1 MAKFEDTTVYSDRNN
16 NVFSDEALMSHEFW
30 INDLIF
36 AVPPEQI
43 QAQGEDTIFQWQS
56 LRTSNTVKVH
66 GGKGSLVF
74 SVKCTLPSK
83 QSIVNIDI
91 RETNSPTTINYGN
104 NSGKRG
110 GLVDFILQFKNIPF
124 ARVENAFI
132 RSKLRI
138 PEDANMVMCMHQM
151 NVTTVPGEP
160 DSLDLSFVMTV
171 FNYSPYSDKWLFK
184 DDWVTKAELGFRD
197 FESVNT
203 ITLPDRTSYRIY
215 TINQELASVPAYTG
229 DESTD
234 LQVSMS
240 PEASNNRSL
249 GFYRENGSA
258 GLNPDNEIF
267 SREFDINFTEGGNDR
282 WNTDLVFMNM
292 PTAVKNP
299 SQSAIFKTYC
309 DWLFS
314 EYANKMHGDGEVF
327 DHTLLGGYNSDRHD
341 IGDSIEFQWK
351 EYKRFAM
358 PNGINET
365 LRQVIRDRLL
375 GLSRVRDLSEEE
387 RQGLQYRYVSRE
399 PVSVPQNEENNSF
412 WNRTVS
418 LIEEAEA
425 ETGVV
430 SGDAFIDS
438 NNLQGMIELVEA
450 LVLRN
455 RSSFPN
461 GLERGVDLEFDSEAI
476 ASEIISSSNSLGVPA
491 LLILIGC
498 LSNRFNPWAKNPTS
512 SAHGMGDQLASI
524 ARLYMDRNYRQPAEA
539 MIPALEPGQSYNDLS
554 SEEANEILDVMYRD
568 PAQQIRSMARHIATI
583 IGYQR
588 NNSDWR
594 ILGGQTLGGESRP
607 VKAMDEVMAT
617 YAWGSSRQ
625 ARLTRGLNYLNTNY
639 LSRFQL
645 IMQVTRDLERPELLD
660 DILGQ
665 YESMN
670 NSLPEPTNSDYS
682 LETYT
687 PEEPE
692 TDSIP
697 VTLGG
702 VNVSDVGPYIDWV
715 ASIEAQGWRLYRD
728 NLTVYDVFYRDH
740 SLTIS
745 CSNNYMDLNSAP
757 IVCNFISA
765 SCQNIFSTIPIS
777 GSPYPTAQYLGK
789 RDDQFLVTFQSVGL
803 NNLKKINSM
812 HNMLRKQAIQFKYI
826 LDSWSLKVKNNLI
839 NCFGDRSFIIN
850 SIDDSTV
857 PGSPDLYSTEL
868 RLVANP
874 IYKKDS
880 KLSYVGVADEEAVKR
895 SFLKELTGN
904 GVYANSLLRI
914 AVMVDFSEPIV
925 LDDIEAIRRAIANK
939 EEFVVVPRDLNSIGI
954 SLPEAF
960 RAKINRICGQINR
973 INRLF
978 KVSSSRVKPEFLE
991 TRNGT
996 YFDISSI
1003 NRNFIPNDPLDTTVV
1018 SIPDLFELQGSEV
1031 TYIFRQGNYLTSQ
1044 LYLGRIGLRYISPS
1058 ALYSVDTTSSG
1069 RSTQESIDFYF
1080 EEEDVNPRSRIA
1092 AGVARL
1098 ILGEDQ
1104 SETIKNYL
1112 LAYRPSNIDDQTRW
1126 TLESNNARSAG
1137 TYLTIREGTS
1147 NSSFSLAFQESVEA
1161 LNENGL
1167 NTVGGYFTV
1176 NRAAQTYLQYCTR
1189 LEDLSSYYEGWR
1201 GEPFAYLSWPN
1212 WTYRGIEQDVS
1223 DELSRI
1229 AGEQQ
1234 VLMSGIE
1241 EFIVEDPEG
1250 RRSIPFYLPLSIKA
1264 NTWGKESRLDR
1275 VDLEYYRNSM
1285 AREYEEYIWEQ
1296 VAIPHMVNG
1305 LLMSDI
1311 LELIDLQK
1319 ADGSYLFSETINKVQ
1334 VEKVQ
1339 ASGPAYP
1346 DLMLPL
1352 HPYWNQDTSNNW
1364 GAIFT
1369 DPDFYMF
1376 NAGAEGGLEIPVIRS
1391 AVDSD
1396 NAYNTLTQIEAEY
1409 AIESIRRMSSSVDE
1423 NEQPRFSTPFSA
1435 RNLYE
1440 GASASFDMEFG
1451 YNSHYPPTVRDS
1463 SVGTG
1468 SEQANQMGAGEI
1480 LSEDGSGTLR
1490 NSRIDAQAAASE
1502 DPNEM
1507 INPWGSTEG
1516 STDLGAHISHGM
1528 VGVHE
1533 SLNQSEEEYVS
1544 WRVIAPMLGPNLE
1557 LPQMPPNIDGNS
1569 LRNDNFWRYTDYETY
1584 EVINALLDAGSLNST
1599 VSGPA
1604 PYNFRVDAS
1613 EVDPAEDFLNGN
1625 WGAASPMDFSNNRLA
1640 MYSKIKDA
1648 MKSLGTKKWLARR
1661 AFPTY
1666 KVYFIEEDS
1675 LETQWVQYDDMYT
1688 YGQIMSIKISDSR
1701 KRPAST
1707 CEIVF
1712 LNVNGVLDGNNQ
1724 YNKAVRENQYEPY
1737 RNAADSQ
1744 RRQRLLNSEALT
1756 QQSVDTDQEQ
1766 NTYGF
1771 TLEQGTKIKV
1781 KLGYS
1786 NNADRLNDVFLGE
1799 VAEVEFLEEGDMVRV
1814 ICQSYGVELVAKL
1827 KGSSINEV
1835 SKTYE
1840 NSFDL
1845 LAHLMFEPE
1854 VLHFGRQKINS
1865 ISMIGR
1871 DQSLRR
1877 NQLIHRNTFGRRPVR
1892 EFIKGIGNWILNLGI
1907 GNLAVNEATGSRG
1920 IWNGIIENVKAYVDK
1935 SLNQI
1940 RVSPIVGPQDDNIFV
1955 PNFGQIHRMSFF
1967 NFQGWDRNFS
1977 VDPITGIVRINNNA
1991 ANDIGR
1997 LDYRENYNRDPVE
2010 EYTGQG
2016 PISRASFGNAEIAD
2030 LNRARVNEASSRFNE
2045 ESSNGDTAR
2054 FIQRVKPWMVKYNI
2068 FYSTIWDVFEEM
2080 TFRHPGYIKHPVIY
2094 GNSNRM
2100 SMFFGLPDQRYWA
2113 SEPPTGETIRAN
2125 QLFNEIA
2132 RNSRG
2137 GNNTTRYW
2145 GGGRINQ
2152 GFQVRV
2158 SDVKAWMNLAFR
2170 RFKPFR
2176 KWHHINSITDIVSN
2190 QMIANKHGFYT
2201 DVKIQYMGSNA
2212 ASKLEDALKA
2222 YQEVAGEADLDIN
2235 RNQLVKY
2242 NDSNVEEV
2250 LAHRDLSP
2258 ENIRE
2263 VFHEFPNCRGVVM
2276 ARRYGRSLL
2285 ARYARE
2291 MYKGSIVML
2300 GDASI
2305 KPYDVVIINDTYN
2318 DISGPIEVEEVIHM
2332 FTPETGFLTEIIPD
2346 TFIIDED
2353 ITPFVIFNSI
2363 KPTVALKTE
2372 RYMENALF
2380 SLGSISENI
2389 TRNDFYRDYAQ
2400 QLEASIENNN
2410 RQINN
2415 ALGLF
2420 EDLADAPYGAGLIGG
2435 SIATWVN
2442 PIAGGVI
2449 AATGALT
2456 SFAISSMGAY
2466 FVVNYVANRRA
2477 FIMCPLIKSGK
2488 PWVAGF
2494 ELNMTNTMF
2503 RSMFGL
2509 MERWWDDGS
2518 EGVNLML
2525 HDALLANQ
2533 ASTDRFGSELTMLAR
2548 LGLGER
2554 VLEAN
2559 IRRGLVRG
2567 LDSIAQ
2573 SAGITGGARDAS
2585 STADLAF

>member
-1 MAKFEDTTVYSDRNN
+1 
-16 NVFSDEALMSHEFW
+16 
-30 INDLIF
+30 
-36 AVPPEQI
+36 
-43 QAQGEDTIFQWQS
+43 
-56 LRTSNTVKVH
+56 
-66 GGKGSLVF
+66 
-74 SVKCTLPSK
+74 
-83 QSIVNIDI
+83 
-91 RETNSPTTINYGN
+91 
-104 NSGKRG
+104 
-110 GLVDFILQFKNIPF
+110 
-124 ARVENAFI
+124 
-132 RSKLRI
+132 
-138 PEDANMVMCMHQM
+138 
-151 NVTTVPGEP
+151 
-160 DSLDLSFVMTV
+160 
-171 FNYSPYSDKWLFK
+171 
-184 DDWVTKAELGFRD
+184 
-197 FESVNT
+197 
-203 ITLPDRTSYRIY
+203 
-215 TINQELASVPAYTG
+215 
-229 DESTD
+229 
-234 LQVSMS
+234 
-240 PEASNNRSL
+240 
-249 GFYRENGSA
+249 
-258 GLNPDNEIF
+258 
-267 SREFDINFTEGGNDR
+267 
-282 WNTDLVFMNM
+282 
-292 PTAVKNP
+292 
-299 SQSAIFKTYC
+299 
-309 DWLFS
+309 
-314 EYANKMHGDGEVF
+314 
-327 DHTLLGGYNSDRHD
+327 
-341 IGDSIEFQWK
+341 
-351 EYKRFAM
+351 
-358 PNGINET
+358 
-365 LRQVIRDRLL
+365 
-375 GLSRVRDLSEEE
+375 
-387 RQGLQYRYVSRE
+387 
-399 PVSVPQNEENNSF
+399 
-412 WNRTVS
+412 
-418 LIEEAEA
+418 
-425 ETGVV
+425 
-430 SGDAFIDS
+430 
-438 NNLQGMIELVEA
+438 
-450 LVLRN
+450 
-455 RSSFPN
+455 
-461 GLERGVDLEFDSEAI
+461 
-476 ASEIISSSNSLGVPA
+476 
-491 LLILIGC
+491 
-498 LSNRFNPWAKNPTS
+498 
-512 SAHGMGDQLASI
+512 
-524 ARLYMDRNYRQPAEA
+524 
-539 MIPALEPGQSYNDLS
+539 
-554 SEEANEILDVMYRD
+554 
-568 PAQQIRSMARHIATI
+568 
-583 IGYQR
+583 
-588 NNSDWR
+588 
-594 ILGGQTLGGESRP
+594 
-607 VKAMDEVMAT
+607 
-617 YAWGSSRQ
+617 
-625 ARLTRGLNYLNTNY
+625 
-639 LSRFQL
+639 
-645 IMQVTRDLERPELLD
+645 
-660 DILGQ
+660 
-665 YESMN
+665 
-670 NSLPEPTNSDYS
+670 
-682 LETYT
+682 
-687 PEEPE
+687 
-692 TDSIP
+692 
-697 VTLGG
+697 
-702 VNVSDVGPYIDWV
+702 
-715 ASIEAQGWRLYRD
+715 
-728 NLTVYDVFYRDH
+728 
-740 SLTIS
+740 
-745 CSNNYMDLNSAP
+745 
-757 IVCNFISA
+757 
-765 SCQNIFSTIPIS
+765 
-777 GSPYPTAQYLGK
+777 
-789 RDDQFLVTFQSVGL
+789 
-803 NNLKKINSM
+803 
-812 HNMLRKQAIQFKYI
+812 
-826 LDSWSLKVKNNLI
+826 
-839 NCFGDRSFIIN
+839 
-850 SIDDSTV
+850 
-857 PGSPDLYSTEL
+857 
-868 RLVANP
+868 
-874 IYKKDS
+874 
-880 KLSYVGVADEEAVKR
+880 
-895 SFLKELTGN
+895 
-904 GVYANSLLRI
+904 
-914 AVMVDFSEPIV
+914 
-925 LDDIEAIRRAIANK
+925 
-939 EEFVVVPRDLNSIGI
+939 
-954 SLPEAF
+954 
-960 RAKINRICGQINR
+960 
-973 INRLF
+973 
-978 KVSSSRVKPEFLE
+978 
-991 TRNGT
+991 
-996 YFDISSI
+996 
-1003 NRNFIPNDPLDTTVV
+1003 
-1018 SIPDLFELQGSEV
+1018 
-1031 TYIFRQGNYLTSQ
+1031 
-1044 LYLGRIGLRYISPS
+1044 
-1058 ALYSVDTTSSG
+1058 
-1069 RSTQESIDFYF
+1069 
-1080 EEEDVNPRSRIA
+1080 
-1092 AGVARL
+1092 
-1098 ILGEDQ
+1098 
-1104 SETIKNYL
+1104 
-1112 LAYRPSNIDDQTRW
+1112 
-1126 TLESNNARSAG
+1126 
-1137 TYLTIREGTS
+1137 
-1147 NSSFSLAFQESVEA
+1147 
-1161 LNENGL
+1161 
-1167 NTVGGYFTV
+1167 
-1176 NRAAQTYLQYCTR
+1176 
-1189 LEDLSSYYEGWR
+1189 
-1201 GEPFAYLSWPN
+1201 
-1212 WTYRGIEQDVS
+1212 
-1223 DELSRI
+1223 
-1229 AGEQQ
+1229 
-1234 VLMSGIE
+1234 
-1241 EFIVEDPEG
+1241 
-1250 RRSIPFYLPLSIKA
+1250 
-1264 NTWGKESRLDR
+1264 
-1275 VDLEYYRNSM
+1275 
-1285 AREYEEYIWEQ
+1285 
-1296 VAIPHMVNG
+1296 
-1305 LLMSDI
+1305 
-1311 LELIDLQK
+1311 
-1319 ADGSYLFSETINKVQ
+1319 
-1334 VEKVQ
+1334 
-1339 ASGPAYP
+1339 
-1346 DLMLPL
+1346 
-1352 HPYWNQDTSNNW
+1352 
-1364 GAIFT
+1364 
-1369 DPDFYMF
+1369 
-1376 NAGAEGGLEIPVIRS
+1376 
-1391 AVDSD
+1391 
-1396 NAYNTLTQIEAEY
+1396 
-1409 AIESIRRMSSSVDE
+1409 
-1423 NEQPRFSTPFSA
+1423 
-1435 RNLYE
+1435 
-1440 GASASFDMEFG
+1440 
-1451 YNSHYPPTVRDS
+1451 
-1463 SVGTG
+1463 
-1468 SEQANQMGAGEI
+1468 
-1480 LSEDGSGTLR
+1480 
-1490 NSRIDAQAAASE
+1490 
-1502 DPNEM
+1502 
-1507 INPWGSTEG
+1507 
-1516 STDLGAHISHGM
+1516 
-1528 VGVHE
+1528 
-1533 SLNQSEEEYVS
+1533 
-1544 WRVIAPMLGPNLE
+1544 MLGPNLE